1 MNTLADCS
9 AWQDDGYAH
18 TRDKHTRSNRHNVG
32 GDRKGSNLSPQ
43 PKWRNEPAVCQRGVV
58 KKRERE
64 RRIPFI
70 RIIPVFVWNLVIFV
84 LVERNAILIMDW
96 WNMGD
101 DLWSKTLHVVSHVVR
116 SYTVSHVGSALCFLY
131 GWNGHLP
138 PWNTYHNI
146 KQLAYFLI
154 SYPCPHTLALPSA
167 TVTAPT
173 RK

>member
-1 MNTLADCS
+1 MLLPGCS
-9 AWQDDGYAH
+9 AWRDDEYAQYK
-18 TRDKHTRSNRHNVG
+18 DKHTRSNRHNVG

-43 PKWRNEPAVCQRGVV
+43 PKWRNEPAVCQREAV
-58 KKRERE
+58 KKRE

-96 WNMGD
+96 WNMGEN
-101 DLWSKTLHVVSHVVR
+101 LW
-116 SYTVSHVGSALCFLY
+116 SYTVSHVGSALRFLY

-167 TVTAPT
+167 TDTAPT